1 MLAFRRTAA
10 GTTAS
15 ACCSTRS
22 TSPRAGAAA
31 RSAACSATGASS
43 PLQDIYTAELVDDHD
58 LGLLLGV
65 QQALYGVAGAAG
77 PILVGVALA
86 VTGSWVPAI
95 VLTTLGFA
103 GAAFMLRGGDASS
116 SGRYE
121 AALIAPSGGLACC
134 APSAPASS
142 ATASGTR
149 R

>member
-1 MLAFRRTAA
+1 MPIAVAYSLL
-10 GTTAS
+10 
-15 ACCSTRS
+15 
-22 TSPRAGAAA
+22 AGA
-31 RSAACSATGASS
+31 ATGASS
-43 PLQDIYTAELVDDHD
+43 PLQGIYTTELVEEHD

-86 VTGSWVPAI
+86 VTESWVPAI

-103 GAAFMLRGGDASS
+103 GAAFVLRGKDASS
-116 SGRYE
+116 DRCYE
-121 AALIAPSGGLACC
+121 AALIAPTGGLACC
-134 APSAPASS
+134 APSALASS